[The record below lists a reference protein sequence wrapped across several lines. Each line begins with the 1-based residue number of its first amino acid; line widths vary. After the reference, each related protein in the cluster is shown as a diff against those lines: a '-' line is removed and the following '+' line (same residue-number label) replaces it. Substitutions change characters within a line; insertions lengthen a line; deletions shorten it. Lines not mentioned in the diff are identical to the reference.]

1 MKRTIYLA
9 AVILLLNLVALSTHA
24 APTSV
29 LTADKLTKEVV
40 ATMTPE
46 EKQARLLEIKER
58 VQELKAMNK
67 SLMTTEERKAYR
79 AELKDLKK
87 ESKLIDPSLYLIGA
101 GIVILI
107 ILLLIIF

>member
-1 MKRTIYLA
+1 
-9 AVILLLNLVALSTHA
+9 
-24 APTSV
+24 
-29 LTADKLTKEVV
+29 
-40 ATMTPE
+40 
-46 EKQARLLEIKER
+46 
-58 VQELKAMNK
+58 MNK